1 MKKNIFFLI
10 FLMLFVV
17 LLSGCKKSEIPD
29 LESIRANDKVVFGVK
44 NDTKPF
50 GFEEN
55 GELKGI
61 DIDIAKYIAKSLLG
75 DEKKAEFV
83 IVDSSNRLLIL
94 SSGKADMVIATMS
107 ITPQR
112 EAVIDFSAPYYI
124 AGQTALVPVKSDIK
138 TISDLNNKKVIVVFG
153 STAEKNLRVVAPMAH
168 VMGAKTY
175 PVAFEM
181 LKSGQADAIVSD
193 DTILTSYADNGS
205 FRMLSKKFTR
215 EPYAIGFR
223 KTDYSKSLQNR
234 VNGILEEMRKTGKI
248 TEIKRKYSSNQ

>member
-1 MKKNIFFLI
+1 
-10 FLMLFVV
+10 
-17 LLSGCKKSEIPD
+17 
-29 LESIRANDKVVFGVK
+29 
-44 NDTKPF
+44 
-50 GFEEN
+50 
-55 GELKGI
+55 
-61 DIDIAKYIAKSLLG
+61 
-75 DEKKAEFV
+75 
-83 IVDSSNRLLIL
+83 
-94 SSGKADMVIATMS
+94 MVIATMS

-175 PVAFEM
+175 PAAFEM

-223 KTDYSKSLQNR
+223 KTEYSKSLQNR